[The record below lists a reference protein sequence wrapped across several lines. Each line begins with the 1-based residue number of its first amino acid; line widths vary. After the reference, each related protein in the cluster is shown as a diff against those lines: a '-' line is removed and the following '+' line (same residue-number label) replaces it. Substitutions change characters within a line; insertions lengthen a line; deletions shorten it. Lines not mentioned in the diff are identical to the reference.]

1 MATADSVLALIR
13 AYRPSFRNP
22 HDKIAFAVHAS
33 FLASGYVLTATG
45 PPAFSDTA
53 LSSPSTDEVG
63 MEGWNATDDA
73 YAFLYRKEEF
83 GAKKSVLVKCLPM
96 GDKLIVDALVVGGGE
111 GKPVHLEIDV
121 NKYDGGR
128 ENTDYSDMYNNCGE
142 LVSRLN
148 SGILGKLDEP
158 SASYSSSSREKA
170 REQLEDKPDDQGVG
184 FIEPRGFQPY
194 PSGLQNRK
202 IIGEAGCA
210 IYRTFTHGLVHPPV
224 PPVPPVGESDLIPGG
239 GAGMFPGSLVDPPVP
254 PFGES
259 DLVPGVGAGIF
270 PGTRHNDGGGGM
282 LLGPNDPRWF
292 GGVDGRP
299 GFPGGAPDPRRPGG
313 STHPDLEPF
322 GSDYDFI

>member
-194 PSGLQNRK
+194 PSGL
-202 IIGEAGCA
+202 
-210 IYRTFTHGLVHPPV
+210 VHPPV

-239 GAGMFPGSLVDPPVP
+239 GAGMFPG
-254 PFGES
+254 
-259 DLVPGVGAGIF
+259 
-270 PGTRHNDGGGGM
+270 RHNDGGGGM

-299 GFPGGAPDPRRPGG
+299 GFPGGAPGVPPGARFDPYGPTGVPG
-313 STHPDLEPF
+313 
-322 GSDYDFI
+322 

>member
-158 SASYSSSSREKA
+158 SASYSSSREKA

-194 PSGLQNRK
+194 PSG
-202 IIGEAGCA
+202 
-210 IYRTFTHGLVHPPV
+210 
-224 PPVPPVGESDLIPGG
+224 
-239 GAGMFPGSLVDPPVP
+239 
-254 PFGES
+254 
-259 DLVPGVGAGIF
+259 
-270 PGTRHNDGGGGM
+270 HNDGGGGM

>member
-194 PSGLQNRK
+194 PSGL
-202 IIGEAGCA
+202 
-210 IYRTFTHGLVHPPV
+210 
-224 PPVPPVGESDLIPGG
+224 
-239 GAGMFPGSLVDPPVP
+239 VDPPVP